1 MEDPETRPVESH
13 RRQRFEVV
21 HKWSATAAAVVA
33 LVISLYNFAE
43 LHRQP
48 SIEMTLPH
56 LFRLEKLGDGVR
68 FYVRPTVSTRFK
80 SEDVEVITEARL
92 QLTPT
97 DANSISKRPVFYW
110 RESVEWYYDP
120 DSDTVNN
127 RWSGDP
133 APFIVSQDKPQ
144 QPSFE
149 FRASGWMYQAGRYED
164 SLLLLRSG
172 DRAPLIKKFCL
183 IISAAAVNELQN
195 PQPPDQ
201 TIRFFRNDLPKFAS
215 SGSDA
220 GCYRRDMD

>member
-1 MEDPETRPVESH
+1 MEDSETRPLGSH

-21 HKWSATAAAVVA
+21 HKWSATATAVVA
-33 LVISLYNFAE
+33 LAISIYNFAE

-48 SIEMTLPH
+48 DIEMTLPH
-56 LFRLEKLGDGVR
+56 LFRLEKLGNGVR

-80 SEDVEVITEARL
+80 SENVEVIAEAQLR
-92 QLTPT
+92 LTP
-97 DANSISKRPVFYW
+97 AINH
-110 RESVEWYYDP
+110 
-120 DSDTVNN
+120 
-127 RWSGDP
+127 WSGDP

-149 FRASGWMYQAGRYED
+149 FRANDWMYQAGRYEG
-164 SLLLLRSG
+164 SLVLLRSG
-172 DRAPLIKKFCL
+172 DRAPLTKRFCL
-183 IISAAAVNELQN
+183 IISAAAANELQN

-215 SGSDA
+215 SRDA